1 MLSLCCFEDNK
12 TLIRWKK
19 LTVCWPPA
27 HRLQIDRD
35 QEVGD
40 ADSWN
45 TTQLPYHQ
53 PIRIMSTSWSG
64 TLTSHFAFKNLFLKA
79 TGSSGLLSRSFTY
92 KFFFFLSQRRE
103 GKPSAP
109 FTHLLVNSLL
119 HLEQST
125 RRKYYSNKHSVNL
138 DFWTLTPEHMGVFHS
153 APGLFPSPYIFA
165 FLPDLWSL
173 FTSLLRVTITFPIA
187 VMIIWRILSFNLIQM
202 FIKFFLGKENEIILV
217 KLNLY

>member
-1 MLSLCCFEDNK
+1 MLSLICFADNK
-12 TLIRWKK
+12 TLIEWKK
-19 LTVCWPPA
+19 LTACWPPA

-35 QEVGD
+35 QEFGD

-45 TTQLPYHQ
+45 TTQLPHNQ

-79 TGSSGLLSRSFTY
+79 MGSSGLLSRSFTY
-92 KFFFFLSQRRE
+92 NFFFFLSQRRE

-109 FTHLLVNSLL
+109 FIHLLVNSLL

-138 DFWTLTPEHMGVFHS
+138 DFWTLTPELMGIFYS
-153 APGLFPSPYIFA
+153 APGI
-165 FLPDLWSL
+165 
-173 FTSLLRVTITFPIA
+173 SLLLHIY
-187 VMIIWRILSFNLIQM
+187 LL
-202 FIKFFLGKENEIILV
+202 FFLISDHYLLHSWESQLHFLLQSWAYWV
-217 KLNLY
+217 F

>member
-1 MLSLCCFEDNK
+1 MLSLICFVDNK

-19 LTVCWPPA
+19 LTACWPPV
-27 HRLQIDRD
+27 HRLPTDMN

-45 TTQLPYHQ
+45 TTQLPHHQ
-53 PIRIMSTSWSG
+53 PIRIMSTRWSG

-92 KFFFFLSQRRE
+92 KICFLSQRRE

-125 RRKYYSNKHSVNL
+125 RRKYYSNKHSANL
-138 DFWTLTPEHMGVFHS
+138 DFWTLTPELMGIFYS
-153 APGLFPSPYIFA
+153 APGI
-165 FLPDLWSL
+165 
-173 FTSLLRVTITFPIA
+173 SLLLHIYLF
-187 VMIIWRILSFNLIQM
+187 
-202 FIKFFLGKENEIILV
+202 FFLISDHYLLHSWESQLHFLLQSWAYGV
-217 KLNLY
+217 F